1 MPDLQVQCLVKRDF
15 QPVFTPDNMPRLLY
29 ISRRAPSDNAHPRL
43 LHAHPDFAE
52 AMLVHSGRARFL
64 IGEKTYDIQSGD
76 LMLFNSG
83 VVHDELSDRPFGSWC
98 IACLL
103 YTSDAADESLPV

>member
-43 LHAHPDFAE
+43 LHAHPDFADSDAIMRAE
-52 AMLVHSGRARFL
+52 GR
-64 IGEKTYDIQSGD
+64 EKTDFI
-76 LMLFNSG
+76 
-83 VVHDELSDRPFGSWC
+83 
-98 IACLL
+98 
-103 YTSDAADESLPV
+103 TK